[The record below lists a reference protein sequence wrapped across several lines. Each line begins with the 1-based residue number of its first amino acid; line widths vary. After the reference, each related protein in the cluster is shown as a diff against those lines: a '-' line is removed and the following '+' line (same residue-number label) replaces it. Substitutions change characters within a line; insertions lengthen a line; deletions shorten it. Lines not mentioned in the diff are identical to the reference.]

1 MTAPIWCDA
10 CGDIALAVYPCKFTF
25 HDGREL
31 PFNICPPCMKTGTLT
46 IDLPTKRLASI
57 VLNKLG
63 LKKWR
68 KRGKN

>member
-10 CGDIALAVYPCKFTF
+10 CGDIVPAVYPCKFIF
-25 HDGREL
+25 HDGL
-31 PFNICPPCMKTGTLT
+31 TINFNICPQCMKYGSLM
-46 IDLPTKRLASI
+46 IDLPRKRLASI

-68 KRGKN
+68 KRGLK